1 MELTFPAL
9 ILVNTLCW
17 QIPVLFHFIYS
28 FPPQHMSAHS
38 AIGLDLHKS
47 HKILKFQNHWDN
59 RIPAA
64 SIQWWVLSTQFHSS
78 AVNKPHQV
86 KNCLQLSIRCYC
98 IPLGSTSKCFS
109 SQHGSGKLAACVKN
123 NINPLTSSGYQL
135 HKFKG
140 NMFQRQMLFQVQVG
154 QNRNISTCQLCSE
167 LSQPCLRALRNSW
180 FSHWAV
186 ATSCAWLQAT
196 DTTVLQRY
204 PSTHTKSSAVN
215 SSHLISVRRTAHPPE
230 EHSFLKRMTYS

>member
-17 QIPVLFHFIYS
+17 QIPGLFHFIYS

-64 SIQWWVLSTQFHSS
+64 SIQCWVLSTQFHSS
-78 AVNKPHQV
+78 AVNKPCQV
-86 KNCLQLSIRCYC
+86 KNCLQLSMRCYC
-98 IPLGSTSKCFS
+98 ITLGRTSKCFS
-109 SQHGSGKLAACVKN
+109 SQHGSGELSVCLKN

-140 NMFQRQMLFQVQVG
+140 KMFQKQMLFQLQVG
-154 QNRNISTCQLCSE
+154 QSRNISTHQSCSE
-167 LSQPCLRALRNSW
+167 LSQPCLRAQRTSW
-180 FSHWAV
+180 FIHWAV

-196 DTTVLQRY
+196 DTTVLQKY
-204 PSTHTKSSAVN
+204 PYTP
-215 SSHLISVRRTAHPPE
+215 LQQTAI
-230 EHSFLKRMTYS
+230 T